1 MINSRDIV
9 QTLLFANKKSDI
21 DAKKLVSNTLAH
33 LKKQNLEHLLPEVL
47 RILEQEGLKE
57 AEQESVVIETA
68 RVVSE
73 STLKQIAEKLLTGA
87 KENPEQIVNE
97 DLIGGFVVKHDGVIY
112 DASLKRKMELLK
124 TKLIK

>member
-21 DAKKLVSNTLAH
+21 DAKKLVSNTLAY

>member
-57 AEQESVVIETA
+57 AEKESVVIETA